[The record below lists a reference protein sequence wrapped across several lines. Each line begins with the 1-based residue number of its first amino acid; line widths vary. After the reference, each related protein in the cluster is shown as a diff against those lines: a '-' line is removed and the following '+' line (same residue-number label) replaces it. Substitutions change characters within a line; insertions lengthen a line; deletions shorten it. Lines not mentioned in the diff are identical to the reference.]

1 MDMWKSIVFYATLFL
16 VIFEICSNALHYD
29 FDLWARLI
37 AGMGVI
43 DGGGV
48 LKSDFLSYTPV
59 HTWYDHEWGS
69 GVIFYTFLKYFGPY
83 SLIILEWLLYSSIFF
98 IISKIIKLR
107 TGKNAYNIIFYI
119 FPIIALAENFNSPV
133 RCHLF
138 TFLLFSVFIYILELS
153 RKNINKPLYL
163 IPPLIILWNNLH
175 GGVVSGLGLIFIYTV
190 GELLNK
196 KSFKKYIITLT
207 VSIPMLLINPWG
219 YDYIKFL
226 LMANTMPRPDVAE
239 WWGIFSKIHLFRL
252 IPFKLFMFAII
263 VIETIQIVK
272 LPAKNLKEL
281 YSKIDKTKYIL
292 LLITL
297 YLAITKVKLLPFFVI
312 TGTIFGYEDFY
323 TLINKFK
330 LPAWK
335 NKILYLV
342 LILMTTF
349 SLVIKNI
356 SVPLNME
363 AYPVKEIEFVKINN
377 IKGKLLINFGLGSYA
392 AYKLYPNNLI
402 FMDGRYEEVYYEG
415 MVPLLKKFYLV
426 LPYWQEILDKFP
438 PDVMIIENEYPIFQV
453 LKKSDSW
460 SNIYEGKR
468 FGVFVRKENVRKDY
482 KIPSDDI
489 KYYKDTL
496 FGTDI
501 KFKKRV

>member
-1 MDMWKSIVFYATLFL
+1 MDMWKALLFYGTLFL
-16 VIFEICSNALHYD
+16 LIFAICTNSLHYD

-69 GVIFYTFLKYFGPY
+69 GVIFYAFLKYLGPY
-83 SLIILEWLLYSSIFF
+83 SLILLESLLYFGIFF

-107 TGKNAYNIIFYI
+107 GSQSPYNIIFYI
-119 FPIIALAENFNSPV
+119 FPIIALEANFNNPI

-138 TFLLFSVFIYILELS
+138 TFLLFSLFIYILELA
-153 RKNINKPLYL
+153 RKGKNKPLYL
-163 IPPLIILWNNLH
+163 IPPLIVLWNNLH
-175 GGVVSGLGLIFIYTV
+175 GGVVAGLGLLLMYAA

-196 KSFKKYIITLT
+196 KNFKKYLITFAFSVPL
-207 VSIPMLLINPWG
+207 LLINPWG

-226 LMANTMPRPDVAE
+226 LAANTMKRPDVAE
-239 WWGIFSKIHLFRL
+239 WWGIFSKVHMFGL
-252 IPFKLFMFAII
+252 IPFKLFMLGIICIELSAII
-263 VIETIQIVK
+263 KTRAADFVQWWSK
-272 LPAKNLKEL
+272 L
-281 YSKIDKTKYIL
+281 DKTKYIL
-292 LLITL
+292 LITTL

-323 TLINKFK
+323 RLIEKISIPK
-330 LPAWK
+330 WK
-335 NKILYLV
+335 NRILYAV
-342 LILMTTF
+342 LLSMTLF
-349 SLVIKNI
+349 SLIIKDI
-356 SVPLNME
+356 SIPVNFE

-392 AYKLYPNNLI
+392 AYKLYPDNLI
-402 FMDGRYEEVYYEG
+402 YMDGRYEEVYYEG

-426 LPYWQEILDKFP
+426 LPYWQEVLDKFP
-438 PDVMIIENEYPIFQV
+438 PDLMIIENDYPIYGV
-453 LKKSDSW
+453 LKKSNIW

-468 FGVFVRKENVRKDY
+468 FGVFVKKENVKKDY
-482 KIPSDDI
+482 KMPSDDN

-496 FGTDI
+496 FDTDI